1 MKKENQER
9 LWETKNI
16 ISPTDAKCPLKDKEE
31 KIGKIIKGT
40 LRQDYLAKEYL
51 GLKKNYNSDQIVSNQ
66 VKVWTEV
73 YHCQN

>member
-1 MKKENQER
+1 MG
-9 LWETKNI
+9 
-16 ISPTDAKCPLKDKEE
+16 DKEHYKPNRCKVPAKGQRRKE